1 MHAGNGR
8 RERQLSF
15 PATGIISMSDAR
27 DLLSVGVDVGT
38 TTTQI
43 VFSRLNLQDVSRPGQ
58 IPRINIT
65 GREIIYQSPIVFTPL
80 IDFETID
87 ADRLNEIMRREY
99 SAAGVNP
106 SQVET
111 GAVIITGETA
121 KKKNADE
128 ILRVLS
134 GLAGEF
140 VVSVAG
146 PNVESLIAGKGAG
159 AAEYSQKNYATVTN
173 VDIGG
178 GSANS
183 ATFHS
188 GNLIGAA
195 AMNYGGRILEIENA
209 TGRVRHIA
217 EPATHILADI
227 GLNLNI
233 GDTPSLDDLRRFT
246 DRMADMTVELI
257 EGTNSPLAQKIYLT
271 PPVGVSGKGSV
282 LMFSGG
288 IGHYYYNPITIN
300 SVSDA
305 TRHDDVGPL
314 LAESLRR
321 HAVLN
326 TYTIVPPAETVRATV
341 LGASTQTVTLSGST
355 IWAERE
361 ILPLKNV
368 HVIRPIFRAPENHRD
383 YSKRSDPSGERSRHL
398 HDLPSKSAQVPGSAV
413 YGDTSTTP
421 LSTAAPLS
429 ADVISRS
436 IAEAVT
442 RWDINLTTDPFAIAL
457 ELDRPLDYESLM
469 QLATGLKDFADTMPA
484 DRPLIAI
491 IERDYAQALGQTV
504 KGLAPSRAL
513 LVIDQV
519 GLSEGDYIDIGTP
532 LMDGRV
538 VPLSVK
544 TLIFYH

>member
-1 MHAGNGR
+1 MAD
-8 RERQLSF
+8 S
-15 PATGIISMSDAR
+15 R

-43 VFSRLNLQDVSRPGQ
+43 IFSRLNLQDVARPGQ
-58 IPRINIT
+58 IPRIDIT
-65 GREIIYQSPIVFTPL
+65 DRKVIYQSPIVFTPL
-80 IDFETID
+80 IDYETID
-87 ADRLNEIMRREY
+87 ADRLNEIVRHEY
-99 SAAGVNP
+99 AAAGVDP
-106 SQVET
+106 RQVET

-128 ILRVLS
+128 ILRALS

-159 AAEYSQKNYATVTN
+159 AAQYSQQNYATVTN

-183 ATFHS
+183 ATFRT

-195 AMNYGGRILEIENA
+195 AMNYGGRILEVENA
-209 TGRVRHIA
+209 GGRVHHIA
-217 EPATHILADI
+217 EPAKHILNDI
-227 GLNLNI
+227 GLRLEI
-233 GDTPSLDDLRRFT
+233 GDTPSLEELRRFT

-257 EGTNSPLAQKIYLT
+257 EGTSSPLAQKIYLT
-271 PPVGVSGKGSV
+271 PPVGASGKGSV

-288 IGHYYYNPITIN
+288 IGHYYYNPIPIN
-300 SVSDA
+300 SVSDV
-305 TRHDDVGPL
+305 TRHGDVGPL
-314 LAESLRR
+314 LAESLRQ
-321 HAVLN
+321 HPVLN
-326 TYTIVPPAETVRATV
+326 TYTIVQPAETVRATV

-368 HVIRPIFRAPENHRD
+368 PVTRPT
-383 YSKRSDPSGERSRHL
+383 
-398 HDLPSKSAQVPGSAV
+398 LPASLEPASV
-413 YGDTSTTP
+413 
-421 LSTAAPLS
+421 
-429 ADVISRS
+429 SRS
-436 IAEAVT
+436 ITDAVA
-442 RWDINLTTDPFAIAL
+442 RWDVNLATDPFAVAL
-457 ELDRPLDYESLM
+457 ELEQSLDYQSLT
-469 QLATGLKDFADTMPA
+469 QLASGLKNFADTMPS

-504 KGLAPSRAL
+504 KGMDPSRSL

>member
-1 MHAGNGR
+1 
-8 RERQLSF
+8 
-15 PATGIISMSDAR
+15 MSDSR

-43 VFSRLNLQDVSRPGQ
+43 VFSRLNLQDVARPGQ

-65 GREIIYQSPIVFTPL
+65 DRKVIYQSPIVFTPL

-87 ADRLNEIMRREY
+87 ADKLNEIVRYEY
-99 SAAGVNP
+99 SNAGIDP

-128 ILRVLS
+128 ILRALS

-146 PNVESLIAGKGAG
+146 PNVESLIAGRGAG
-159 AAEYSQKNYATVTN
+159 AAQYSQTNYATVTN
-173 VDIGG
+173 VDVGG

-183 ATFHS
+183 ATFRS

-195 AMNYGGRILEIENA
+195 AMNYGGRILEIENS

-217 EPATHILADI
+217 EPAKHILNDI
-227 GLNLNI
+227 GLRLEI
-233 GDTPSLDDLRRFT
+233 GDSPSLQDLRRFT

-257 EGTNSPLAQKIYLT
+257 EGTSSPLAQKIYLT
-271 PPVGVSGKGSV
+271 PPVGESGKGSV

-288 IGHYYYNPITIN
+288 IGHYYYNPLPIN

-305 TRHDDVGPL
+305 TLHDDVGPL
-314 LAESLRR
+314 LAESLRK
-321 HAVLN
+321 HVVLN
-326 TYTIVPPAETVRATV
+326 SYPIVPPAETVRATV

-368 HVIRPIFRAPENHRD
+368 PVTRPM
-383 YSKRSDPSGERSRHL
+383 
-398 HDLPSKSAQVPGSAV
+398 LPASLEPASV
-413 YGDTSTTP
+413 
-421 LSTAAPLS
+421 
-429 ADVISRS
+429 SRS
-436 IAEAVT
+436 ITDAVN
-442 RWDINLTTDPFAIAL
+442 RWDVNLATDPFAIAL
-457 ELDRPLDYESLM
+457 ELDKSLDYESLT
-469 QLATGLKDFADTMPA
+469 QLANGLNEFSNTMPG

>member
-1 MHAGNGR
+1 
-8 RERQLSF
+8 
-15 PATGIISMSDAR
+15 MSESR

-58 IPRINIT
+58 IPRIDIT
-65 GREIIYQSPIVFTPL
+65 DRKVIYQSPIVFTPL
-80 IDFETID
+80 IDSETID
-87 ADRLNEIMRREY
+87 AEKLHQIVRGEY
-99 SAAGVNP
+99 INAGVDP
-106 SQVET
+106 GQVET

-128 ILRVLS
+128 ILRALS

-159 AAEYSQKNYATVTN
+159 AALYSQKNYATVTN

-178 GSANS
+178 GSSNS
-183 ATFHS
+183 ATFRS
-188 GNLIGAA
+188 GNLVGAA
-195 AMNYGGRILEIENA
+195 AMNYGGRILEIEHSS
-209 TGRVRHIA
+209 GRVRHIA
-217 EPATHILADI
+217 DPARHILADI
-227 GLNLNI
+227 GLSLEI
-233 GDTPSLDDLRRFT
+233 GDLASLENLRRFT

-257 EGTNSPLAQKIYLT
+257 EGTSSPLAQKIYLT
-271 PPVGVSGKGSV
+271 PPVGESGKGSV

-288 IGHYYYNPITIN
+288 IGHYYYNPIPIN
-300 SVSDA
+300 SVSDVTA
-305 TRHDDVGPL
+305 HDDVGPL
-314 LAESLRR
+314 LAESLRE
-321 HAVLN
+321 HAILN
-326 TYTIVPPAETVRATV
+326 TYTIVPPAETLRATV

-368 HVIRPIFRAPENHRD
+368 PVIRPIFRAPDSHRD
-383 YSKRSDPSGERSRHL
+383 YSERSEPTGERSR
-398 HDLPSKSAQVPGSAV
+398 SAS
-413 YGDTSTTP
+413 YGDASTTGFDNERLSPP
-421 LSTAAPLS
+421 LASTSPPAPLS
-429 ADVISRS
+429 AEVVSRS
-436 IAEAVT
+436 IADAVT
-442 RWDINLTTDPFAIAL
+442 RWDVNLATDPFAIAL
-457 ELDRPLDYESLM
+457 ELDRSLDYESLT
-469 QLATGLKDFADTMPA
+469 QLASGLKNFADTMPS

-504 KGLAPSRAL
+504 KGLDPSRAL
-513 LVIDQV
+513 LVVDQV

>member
-1 MHAGNGR
+1 MA
-8 RERQLSF
+8 ES
-15 PATGIISMSDAR
+15 R

-43 VFSRLNLQDVSRPGQ
+43 IFSRLNLQDVSRPGQ

-65 GREIIYQSPIVFTPL
+65 DRKVIYQSPIVFTPL
-80 IDFETID
+80 VNFETID
-87 ADRLNEIMRREY
+87 ADKLNEIVRREY
-99 SAAGVNP
+99 ATAGVDP

-128 ILRVLS
+128 ILRALS

-159 AAEYSQKNYATVTN
+159 AADYSQKNYATVTN

-183 ATFHS
+183 ATFRS

-195 AMNYGGRILEIENA
+195 AMNYGGRILEVENS

-217 EPATHILADI
+217 EPAKHILSDI
-227 GLNLNI
+227 GLTLNV
-233 GDTPSLDDLRRFT
+233 GDSPSLDELRRFT

-257 EGTNSPLAQKIYLT
+257 EGTSSPLAQKIYLT
-271 PPVGVSGKGSV
+271 PPVGASGKGSI

-288 IGHYYYNPITIN
+288 IGHYYYNPIPIN
-300 SVSDA
+300 SVNDA

-314 LAESLRR
+314 LAESLRK
-321 HAVLN
+321 HVVLN
-326 TYTIVPPAETVRATV
+326 TYTIVQPSETVRATV

-368 HVIRPIFRAPENHRD
+368 PVIRPALPNSLETAPVA
-383 YSKRSDPSGERSRHL
+383 RSVSE
-398 HDLPSKSAQVPGSAV
+398 
-413 YGDTSTTP
+413 
-421 LSTAAPLS
+421 AAM
-429 ADVISRS
+429 
-436 IAEAVT
+436 
-442 RWDINLTTDPFAIAL
+442 RWDVNLATDPFAVAL
-457 ELDRPLDYESLM
+457 ELDRSLDYQLLT
-469 QLATGLKDFADTMPA
+469 QLAGGLNDFANSMPG
-484 DRPLIAI
+484 DRPLVVI

-504 KGLAPSRAL
+504 KGLNPSRAL

>member
-1 MHAGNGR
+1 MA
-8 RERQLSF
+8 ES
-15 PATGIISMSDAR
+15 R

-43 VFSRLNLQDVSRPGQ
+43 IFSRLNLQDVSRAGQ

-65 GREIIYQSPIVFTPL
+65 DRKVIYQSPIVFTPL

-87 ADRLNEIMRREY
+87 ADRLNEIVRREY
-99 SAAGVNP
+99 AAAGVDP

-128 ILRVLS
+128 ILRALS

-159 AAEYSQKNYATVTN
+159 AADYSLKNYATVTN
-173 VDIGG
+173 LDIGG

-183 ATFHS
+183 ATFRT

-195 AMNYGGRILEIENA
+195 AMNYGGRILEVENA

-217 EPATHILADI
+217 EPAKHILADI
-227 GLNLNI
+227 GLNLNV
-233 GDTPSLDDLRRFT
+233 GDSPSLEDLRRFS
-246 DRMADMTVELI
+246 DRMADMTMELI
-257 EGTNSPLAQKIYLT
+257 EGTSSPLAQKIYLT
-271 PPVGVSGKGSV
+271 PPVGESGRGSV

-288 IGHYYYNPITIN
+288 IGHYYYNPIPIH
-300 SVSDA
+300 SVSDV
-305 TRHDDVGPL
+305 TVHDDVGPL
-314 LAESLRR
+314 LAESLRNHR
-321 HAVLN
+321 VLN
-326 TYTIVPPAETVRATV
+326 TYTIVQPSETVRATV

-368 HVIRPIFRAPENHRD
+368 PVTRPALP
-383 YSKRSDPSGERSRHL
+383 PSLE
-398 HDLPSKSAQVPGSAV
+398 PAAV
-413 YGDTSTTP
+413 SQ
-421 LSTAAPLS
+421 
-429 ADVISRS
+429 S

-442 RWDINLTTDPFAIAL
+442 RWDVNLATDPFAVAL
-457 ELDRPLDYESLM
+457 ELDQSLDYDSLTR
-469 QLATGLKDFADTMPA
+469 LASGLKSFADSMPA

-504 KGLAPSRAL
+504 KGLDPSRAL

>member
-1 MHAGNGR
+1 MR
-8 RERQLSF
+8 RPYAF
-15 PATGIISMSDAR
+15 IMADAR

-65 GREIIYQSPIVFTPL
+65 DRKVIYQSPIVFTPL

-87 ADRLNEIMRREY
+87 ADKLNEIVRREY
-99 SAAGVNP
+99 AAAGVDPN
-106 SQVET
+106 QVET

-128 ILRVLS
+128 ILRALS

-159 AAEYSQKNYATVTN
+159 AAQYSQTNYATVTN
-173 VDIGG
+173 VDVGG

-183 ATFHS
+183 ATFRS

-195 AMNYGGRILEIENA
+195 AMNYGGRILEIEHSS
-209 TGRVRHIA
+209 GRVRHIA
-217 EPATHILADI
+217 EPAKHILADI
-227 GLNLNI
+227 SLNLNV
-233 GDTPSLDDLRRFT
+233 GDLPSLEDLRRFT

-288 IGHYYYNPITIN
+288 IGHYYYNPISIN

-305 TRHDDVGPL
+305 TIHEDVGPL
-314 LAESLRR
+314 LAESLRK
-321 HAVLN
+321 HPVL
-326 TYTIVPPAETVRATV
+326 TSYSVVPPSETLRATV

-355 IWAERE
+355 IWAERD

-368 HVIRPIFRAPENHRD
+368 PVTRPA
-383 YSKRSDPSGERSRHL
+383 
-398 HDLPSKSAQVPGSAV
+398 LPASLEPASVSKSI
-413 YGDTSTTP
+413 T
-421 LSTAAPLS
+421 
-429 ADVISRS
+429 
-436 IAEAVT
+436 EAVT
-442 RWDINLTTDPFAIAL
+442 RWDVNLATDPFAIAL
-457 ELDRPLDYESLM
+457 ELDKSLDYDSLT
-469 QLATGLKDFADTMPA
+469 QLANGLNEFSNTMPI

>member
-1 MHAGNGR
+1 MAD
-8 RERQLSF
+8 S
-15 PATGIISMSDAR
+15 R

-43 VFSRLNLQDVSRPGQ
+43 VFSRLNLQDVSRAGQ

-65 GREIIYQSPIVFTPL
+65 DRKVIYQSPIVFTPL

-87 ADRLNEIMRREY
+87 ADKLNEIVRREY
-99 SAAGVNP
+99 STAGVDP

-128 ILRVLS
+128 ILRALS

-159 AAEYSQKNYATVTN
+159 AADYSQKNYAVVTN

-183 ATFHS
+183 ATFRT

-195 AMNYGGRILEIENA
+195 AMNYGGRILEIEHA
-209 TGRVRHIA
+209 SGRVRHIA
-217 EPATHILADI
+217 EPAKHILADI
-227 GLNLNI
+227 GLNLNV
-233 GDTPSLDDLRRFT
+233 GDAPSLEDLRRFT

-257 EGTNSPLAQKIYLT
+257 EGTSSSLAQKIYLT
-271 PPVGVSGKGSV
+271 PPVGASGKGSV

-288 IGHYYYNPITIN
+288 IGHYYYNPISIN

-305 TRHDDVGPL
+305 TIHDDVGPL
-314 LAESLRR
+314 LAESLRK
-321 HAVLN
+321 HASLN
-326 TYTIVPPAETVRATV
+326 SYTIVQPSETVRATV

-368 HVIRPIFRAPENHRD
+368 PVTRP
-383 YSKRSDPSGERSRHL
+383 S
-398 HDLPSKSAQVPGSAV
+398 LPASLEPASV
-413 YGDTSTTP
+413 
-421 LSTAAPLS
+421 
-429 ADVISRS
+429 SRS
-436 IAEAVT
+436 ITEAVA
-442 RWDINLTTDPFAIAL
+442 RWDVNLATDPFAIAL
-457 ELDRPLDYESLM
+457 ELNNSLNYESLM
-469 QLATGLKDFADTMPA
+469 QLANGLKMFADTMPG

>member
-1 MHAGNGR
+1 M
-8 RERQLSF
+8 
-15 PATGIISMSDAR
+15 
-27 DLLSVGVDVGT
+27 
-38 TTTQI
+38 
-43 VFSRLNLQDVSRPGQ
+43 
-58 IPRINIT
+58 
-65 GREIIYQSPIVFTPL
+65 FTPL

-87 ADRLNEIMRREY
+87 ADKLNEIVRGEY
-99 SAAGVNP
+99 TAANVNP
-106 SQVET
+106 KDVET
-111 GAVIITGETA
+111 GAVIITGEAA

-128 ILRVLS
+128 ILRALS

-159 AAEYSQKNYATVTN
+159 AAQYSQTNFATVTN

-183 ATFHS
+183 AAFRS

-195 AMNYGGRILEIENA
+195 AMNYGGRILEIEHS
-209 TGRVRHIA
+209 TGLIRHIA
-217 EPATHILADI
+217 EPARHILNGCGLRLEI
-227 GLNLNI
+227 GELV
-233 GDTPSLDDLRRFT
+233 SLDDLRRFT
-246 DRMADMTVELI
+246 DRMADLTVELI

-288 IGHYYYNPITIN
+288 IGHYYYNPIQIN
-300 SVSDA
+300 SVADA
-305 TRHDDVGPL
+305 TIHDDVGPL
-314 LAESLRR
+314 LAESLRA

-326 TYTIVPPAETVRATV
+326 TYEIIPPAETLRATV

-355 IWAERE
+355 IWAEKE
-361 ILPLKNV
+361 ILPMKNV
-368 HVIRPIFRAPENHRD
+368 PVIRPTLLA
-383 YSKRSDPSGERSRHL
+383 
-398 HDLPSKSAQVPGSAV
+398 
-413 YGDTSTTP
+413 
-421 LSTAAPLS
+421 STAGFDEERLNPPLS
-429 ADVISRS
+429 AMLLDPASVSRA
-436 IAEAVT
+436 IAEAIT
-442 RWDINLTTDPFAIAL
+442 RWDVNLATDPFAIAL
-457 ELDRPLDYESLM
+457 ELNRPLDYTSLS
-469 QLATGLKDFADTMPA
+469 QLANGLNEFSNTMPS
-484 DRPLIAI
+484 DRPLIVI

-504 KGLAPSRAL
+504 KGLAPSRPL

>member
-1 MHAGNGR
+1 LVIG
-8 RERQLSF
+8 F
-15 PATGIISMSDAR
+15 YMSNSR

-43 VFSRLNLQDVSRPGQ
+43 IFSRLNLRDVSRPGQ
-58 IPRINIT
+58 IPRIDIT
-65 GREIIYQSPIVFTPL
+65 DRKVIYQSPIVFTPL
-80 IDFETID
+80 IDSETID
-87 ADRLNEIMRREY
+87 AGQLNEIVRNEY
-99 SAAGVNP
+99 AAAGVDP

-128 ILRVLS
+128 ILRALS

-159 AAEYSQKNYATVTN
+159 AAQYSQQNYATVTN

-183 ATFHS
+183 ATFRI

-195 AMNYGGRILEIENA
+195 AMNYGGRIMEIEHSN
-209 TGRVRHIA
+209 GRVRHIA
-217 EPATHILADI
+217 EPAKHILNDI
-227 GLNLNI
+227 GLKLEIN
-233 GDTPSLDDLRRFT
+233 DSPSLDDLRRFT

-257 EGTNSPLAQKIYLT
+257 EGTSSPLAQQIYLT
-271 PPVGVSGKGSV
+271 PPVGASGKGSV

-288 IGHYYYNPITIN
+288 IGHYYYNPIPIS
-300 SVSDA
+300 SVSDV
-305 TRHDDVGPL
+305 TVHDDIGPL
-314 LAESLRR
+314 LAESLRK
-321 HAVLN
+321 HALLN

-368 HVIRPIFRAPENHRD
+368 PVTRP
-383 YSKRSDPSGERSRHL
+383 S
-398 HDLPSKSAQVPGSAV
+398 LPSTLEPAAV
-413 YGDTSTTP
+413 
-421 LSTAAPLS
+421 A
-429 ADVISRS
+429 RS
-436 IAEAVT
+436 VSEAVS
-442 RWDINLTTDPFAIAL
+442 RWDINLATDPFAVAL
-457 ELDRPLDYESLM
+457 ELDRALDYQSLT
-469 QLATGLKDFADTMPA
+469 QLATGLKSFADTMPG

-504 KGLAPSRAL
+504 KGLDPSRAL

-544 TLIFYH
+544 TLIFYHSP

>member
-1 MHAGNGR
+1 
-8 RERQLSF
+8 
-15 PATGIISMSDAR
+15 MSDSR

-43 VFSRLNLQDVSRPGQ
+43 IFSRLNLQDVSRPGQ

-65 GREIIYQSPIVFTPL
+65 DRKVIYQSPIVFTPL

-87 ADRLNEIMRREY
+87 ADRLNEIVRREY
-99 SAAGVNP
+99 STAGVEP

-128 ILRVLS
+128 ILRALS

-146 PNVESLIAGKGAG
+146 PNVESLIAGRGAG

-178 GSANS
+178 GSANI
-183 ATFHS
+183 ATFRG

-195 AMNYGGRILEIENA
+195 AMNYGGRILEVENS
-209 TGRVRHIA
+209 TGQVRHIA
-217 EPATHILADI
+217 EPAKIILNDI
-227 GLNLNI
+227 GLTLNI
-233 GDTPSLDDLRRFT
+233 GDTPSLEDLGRFT
-246 DRMADMTVELI
+246 DRMADMTLELI
-257 EGTNSPLAQKIYLT
+257 EGSSSPLAQKIYLT
-271 PPVGVSGKGSV
+271 PPVGASGRGSV

-288 IGHYYYNPITIN
+288 IGHYYYNPIPIN
-300 SVSDA
+300 SVTDA

-321 HAVLN
+321 HVVLN
-326 TYTIVPPAETVRATV
+326 TYTIVQPSETVRATV

-368 HVIRPIFRAPENHRD
+368 PVIRPVLPA
-383 YSKRSDPSGERSRHL
+383 SLDPSG
-398 HDLPSKSAQVPGSAV
+398 V
-413 YGDTSTTP
+413 
-421 LSTAAPLS
+421 
-429 ADVISRS
+429 SRS
-436 IAEAVT
+436 VSAAAA
-442 RWDINLTTDPFAIAL
+442 RWDINLATDPFAVAV
-457 ELDRPLDYESLM
+457 ELDRSLDYQLLT
-469 QLATGLKDFADTMPA
+469 QLAGGLKDFANAMPGN
-484 DRPLIAI
+484 RPLIVI

-504 KGLAPSRAL
+504 KGLVPSRAL

>member
-1 MHAGNGR
+1 
-8 RERQLSF
+8 
-15 PATGIISMSDAR
+15 MSESR

-43 VFSRLNLQDVSRPGQ
+43 IFSRLNLQDISRPGQ
-58 IPRINIT
+58 IPRIDIT
-65 GREIIYQSPIVFTPL
+65 DRKVVYQSPIVFTPL

-87 ADRLNEIMRREY
+87 ADKLNEILRHEY
-99 SAAGVNP
+99 ATAGVDP
-106 SQVET
+106 IQVET

-128 ILRVLS
+128 ILRALS

-159 AAEYSQKNYATVTN
+159 AAQYSQQNYATVTN

-183 ATFHS
+183 ATFRT

-195 AMNYGGRILEIENA
+195 AMNYGGRILEIEHS
-209 TGRVRHIA
+209 TGQVRHIA
-217 EPATHILADI
+217 DPAKYILQDI
-227 GLNLNI
+227 GLRLEI
-233 GDTPSLDDLRRFT
+233 GDSPSLEELRRFT

-257 EGTNSPLAQKIYLT
+257 EGTSSSLAQKIYLT
-271 PPVGVSGKGSV
+271 APVGVSGKGSV

-288 IGHYYYNPITIN
+288 IGHYYYNPIPTS
-300 SVSDA
+300 SVSEV

-314 LAESLRR
+314 LAESLRD

-326 TYTIVPPAETVRATV
+326 TYTIVQPAETVRATV

-368 HVIRPIFRAPENHRD
+368 PVTRPT
-383 YSKRSDPSGERSRHL
+383 
-398 HDLPSKSAQVPGSAV
+398 LPSSLEP
-413 YGDTSTTP
+413 TS
-421 LSTAAPLS
+421 
-429 ADVISRS
+429 VSRS
-436 IAEAVT
+436 IADAVA
-442 RWDINLTTDPFAIAL
+442 RWDVNLTTDPFAVAL
-457 ELDRPLDYESLM
+457 ELDHSLDYQSLT
-469 QLATGLKDFADTMPA
+469 QLASGLKNFADSMPS

-504 KGLAPSRAL
+504 KGMDPSRSL

>member
-1 MHAGNGR
+1 
-8 RERQLSF
+8 
-15 PATGIISMSDAR
+15 MSDSRA
-27 DLLSVGVDVGT
+27 LLSVGLDVGT

-43 VFSRLNLQDVSRPGQ
+43 VFSRINLQDVARAGQ

-65 GREIIYQSPIVFTPL
+65 DRKVIYQSPIVFTPL
-80 IDFETID
+80 IDAETID
-87 ADRLNEIMRREY
+87 ADKLNEIVRGEY
-99 SAAGVNP
+99 STAGIDP

-128 ILRVLS
+128 ILRALS

-159 AAEYSQKNYATVTN
+159 AAQYSQTNFTTVTN

-183 ATFHS
+183 ATFRS

-195 AMNYGGRILEIENA
+195 AMNYGGRILEIEHS

-217 EPATHILADI
+217 EPARHILEDC
-227 GLNLNI
+227 NLELVVGNS
-233 GDTPSLDDLRRFT
+233 PSLEELRRFT
-246 DRMADMTVELI
+246 DRMADLTVELI

-288 IGHYYYNPITIN
+288 IGHYYYKPIQIH
-300 SVSDA
+300 SVADA
-305 TRHDDVGPL
+305 TVHDDVGPL
-314 LAESLRR
+314 LAESLRG

-326 TYTIVPPAETVRATV
+326 TYEIIPPAETLRATV

-355 IWAERE
+355 IWAEKE
-361 ILPLKNV
+361 ILPMKNLP
-368 HVIRPIFRAPENHRD
+368 VIRPMLGDAGRGDPAPTEIKNRI
-383 YSKRSDPSGERSRHL
+383 
-398 HDLPSKSAQVPGSAV
+398 
-413 YGDTSTTP
+413 T
-421 LSTAAPLS
+421 
-429 ADVISRS
+429 
-436 IAEAVT
+436 EAVT
-442 RWDINLTTDPFAIAL
+442 RWDVNLATDPFAIAL
-457 ELDRPLDYESLM
+457 ELNRPLDYTSLS
-469 QLATGLKDFADTMPA
+469 QLANGLNEFSNTMPS
-484 DRPLIAI
+484 DRPLIVI

-504 KGLAPSRAL
+504 KGLAPSRPL

>member
-1 MHAGNGR
+1 MAD
-8 RERQLSF
+8 S
-15 PATGIISMSDAR
+15 R

-43 VFSRLNLQDVSRPGQ
+43 IFSRLNLQDVSRPGQ

-65 GREIIYQSPIVFTPL
+65 DRKVIYQSPIVFTPL

-87 ADRLNEIMRREY
+87 ADKLNEIVRREY
-99 SAAGVNP
+99 SAAGIDP

-128 ILRVLS
+128 ILRALS

-159 AAEYSQKNYATVTN
+159 AADYSQKNYAMVTN

-183 ATFHS
+183 ATFRS

-195 AMNYGGRILEIENA
+195 AMNYGGRILEIENS
-209 TGRVRHIA
+209 TGYVRHIA
-217 EPATHILADI
+217 DPAKQILNDI
-227 GLNLNI
+227 GLRLEV
-233 GDTPSLDDLRRFT
+233 GDSPSLEDLRRFT

-257 EGTNSPLAQKIYLT
+257 EGTSSPLAQKIYLT
-271 PPVGVSGKGSV
+271 PPVGASGKGSV

-288 IGHYYYNPITIN
+288 IGHYFYNPIPIN

-305 TRHDDVGPL
+305 TIHDDVGPL
-314 LAESLRR
+314 LAESLRK

-326 TYTIVPPAETVRATV
+326 SYTVVQPSETVRATV

-368 HVIRPIFRAPENHRD
+368 PVTRPT
-383 YSKRSDPSGERSRHL
+383 
-398 HDLPSKSAQVPGSAV
+398 LPASLEPASV
-413 YGDTSTTP
+413 
-421 LSTAAPLS
+421 
-429 ADVISRS
+429 SRS
-436 IAEAVT
+436 ITEAVN
-442 RWDINLTTDPFAIAL
+442 RWDVNLATDPFAIAL
-457 ELDRPLDYESLM
+457 ELDKSLDYESLT
-469 QLATGLKDFADTMPA
+469 QLANGLNNFASTMPG

-504 KGLAPSRAL
+504 KGLDPSRAL

>member
-1 MHAGNGR
+1 MADTRN
-8 RERQLSF
+8 
-15 PATGIISMSDAR
+15 
-27 DLLSVGVDVGT
+27 LLSVGVDVGT

-43 VFSRLNLQDVSRPGQ
+43 IFSRLNLQDVSRPGQ

-65 GREIIYQSPIVFTPL
+65 DRKVIYESPIVFTPL
-80 IDFETID
+80 LDFETID
-87 ADRLNEIMRREY
+87 ADQLNEIVRREY
-99 SAAGVNP
+99 STAGVDP

-128 ILRVLS
+128 ILRALS

-183 ATFHS
+183 ATFRA

-195 AMNYGGRILEIENA
+195 AMNYGGRILMVDHS
-209 TGRVRHIA
+209 TGRVSHIA
-217 EPATHILADI
+217 EPAKHILNDI
-227 GLNLNI
+227 GLKLEI
-233 GDTPSLDDLRRFT
+233 GDSPSLDDLRRFT
-246 DRMADMTVELI
+246 DRMADMTVELV
-257 EGTNSPLAQKIYLT
+257 EGTSSPLAKKIYLT
-271 PPVGVSGKGSV
+271 PPVGDSGRGSV

-288 IGHYYYNPITIN
+288 IGHYYYNPISIN

-305 TRHDDVGPL
+305 TVHDDVGPL
-314 LAESLRR
+314 LAESLRT
-321 HAVLN
+321 HARLN
-326 TYTIVPPAETVRATV
+326 SYTIVPPSETVRATV

-368 HVIRPIFRAPENHRD
+368 PVIRPA
-383 YSKRSDPSGERSRHL
+383 
-398 HDLPSKSAQVPGSAV
+398 LPSSLDPASV
-413 YGDTSTTP
+413 
-421 LSTAAPLS
+421 
-429 ADVISRS
+429 SRS
-436 IAEAVT
+436 VSEAVT
-442 RWDINLTTDPFAIAL
+442 RWDVNLATDPFAVAL
-457 ELDRPLDYESLM
+457 ELNTSLDYESLTR
-469 QLATGLKDFADTMPA
+469 LATGLKNFADTMPG

>member
-1 MHAGNGR
+1 MAD
-8 RERQLSF
+8 S
-15 PATGIISMSDAR
+15 R

-65 GREIIYQSPIVFTPL
+65 DRKVTYQSPIVFTPL

-87 ADRLNEIMRREY
+87 ADKLNEIVRREY
-99 SAAGVNP
+99 STAGIDP

-128 ILRVLS
+128 ILRALS

-159 AAEYSQKNYATVTN
+159 AAQYSQTNYAIVTN

-183 ATFHS
+183 ATFRS

-195 AMNYGGRILEIENA
+195 AMNYGGRILEVENS

-217 EPATHILADI
+217 EPAKHILNDI
-227 GLNLNI
+227 GLGLEI
-233 GDTPSLDDLRRFT
+233 GDSPSLEDLRRFT

-257 EGTNSPLAQKIYLT
+257 EGTSSPLAQKIYLT
-271 PPVGVSGKGSV
+271 PPVGESGKGSV

-288 IGHYYYNPITIN
+288 IGHYYYNPIPIN
-300 SVSDA
+300 SVSDV
-305 TRHDDVGPL
+305 TVYDDVGPL
-314 LAESLRR
+314 LAESLRK
-321 HAVLN
+321 HTVLN
-326 TYTIVPPAETVRATV
+326 SYTIAQPSETVRATV

-368 HVIRPIFRAPENHRD
+368 PVTRPT
-383 YSKRSDPSGERSRHL
+383 
-398 HDLPSKSAQVPGSAV
+398 LPASLEPASV
-413 YGDTSTTP
+413 
-421 LSTAAPLS
+421 
-429 ADVISRS
+429 SRS
-436 IAEAVT
+436 ITDAVN
-442 RWDINLTTDPFAIAL
+442 RWDVNLATDPFAIAL
-457 ELDRPLDYESLM
+457 ELDKSLDYESLT
-469 QLATGLKDFADTMPA
+469 QLANGLNEFSNTMPG

>member
-1 MHAGNGR
+1 MPDSRA
-8 RERQLSF
+8 
-15 PATGIISMSDAR
+15 
-27 DLLSVGVDVGT
+27 LLSVGVDVGT
-38 TTTQI
+38 TTTQVI
-43 VFSRLNLQDVSRPGQ
+43 FSRLNLQDVSRAGQ
-58 IPRINIT
+58 IPRIDIT
-65 GREIIYQSPIVFTPL
+65 DRKVIYQSPIMFTPL
-80 IDFETID
+80 VDSETID
-87 ADRLNEIMRREY
+87 ADRLNQMVRSEY
-99 SAAGVNP
+99 AAAGVNP
-106 SQVET
+106 NQVET

-128 ILRVLS
+128 ILRALS

-146 PNVESLIAGKGAG
+146 PNVESMIAGKGAG
-159 AAEYSQKNYATVTN
+159 AASYSQKNYAVITN
-173 VDIGG
+173 IDIGG

-183 ATFHS
+183 ATFRT

-195 AMNYGGRILEIENA
+195 AMNYGGRILEIEHS

-217 EPATHILADI
+217 GPAKHILDDI
-227 GLNLNI
+227 GLNMEI
-233 GDTPSLDDLRRFT
+233 GDSPSLEDLRRFT
-246 DRMADMTVELI
+246 NRMADMTVELI
-257 EGTNSPLAQKIYLT
+257 EGTSSPLAQKIYLT
-271 PPVGVSGKGSV
+271 PPVGASGKGSV

-288 IGHYYYNPITIN
+288 IGHYYYNPVPIN

-314 LAESLRR
+314 LAESLRN
-321 HAVLN
+321 HPALN
-326 TYTIVPPAETVRATV
+326 AYTIVPPAETVRATV

-355 IWAERE
+355 IWAESE

-368 HVIRPIFRAPENHRD
+368 PVIRPT
-383 YSKRSDPSGERSRHL
+383 
-398 HDLPSKSAQVPGSAV
+398 LPSSL
-413 YGDTSTTP
+413 DP
-421 LSTAAPLS
+421 LAIA
-429 ADVISRS
+429 RS
-436 IAEAVT
+436 ISEAAT
-442 RWDINLTTDPFAIAL
+442 RWDVNLATDPFAVAL
-457 ELDRPLDYESLM
+457 ELDRSLDYESLT
-469 QLATGLKDFADTMPA
+469 QLASGLKEFSSSMPG
-484 DRPLIAI
+484 DRPLIVI

-504 KGLAPSRAL
+504 KGLTPSRAL